1 MDNLQEYKT
10 KMPNCEQLY
19 KDLQVSW
26 EVFGDQA
33 TIEIAAKMGKFL
45 ETTNFFFFKIYCI
58 NSQILIDL
66 LLRISNFEVKAR

>member
-45 ETTNFFFFKIYCI
+45 DSTRFLLCLRNILHKFSNTN
-58 NSQILIDL
+58 
-66 LLRISNFEVKAR
+66 